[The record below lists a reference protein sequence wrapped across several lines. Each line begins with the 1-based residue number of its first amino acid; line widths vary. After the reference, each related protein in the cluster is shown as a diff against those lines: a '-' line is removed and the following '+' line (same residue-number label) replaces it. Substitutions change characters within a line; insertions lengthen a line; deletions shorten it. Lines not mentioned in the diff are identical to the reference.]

1 MSLGHFILHR
11 IKRQADTKAVLN
23 LKEDECSKSGEISE
37 LAAELKR
44 TYLGRINREHGR
56 FASANGPG
64 GLARL
69 LEKHLEGEL
78 SFTQLS
84 HQVMTLMK
92 TFIDEK
98 EVEIDTHTLFFIEK
112 SFDSQVF
119 YLFFA
124 ANKSAF
130 TIDGSLELKPSYSL
144 DLGPS
149 LFGVKVDLTEWRKEK
164 NYAYLSLIAPRGN
177 RPLANLFYEL
187 TDFGNGID
195 KAEETRAFLEGVE
208 AYADQI
214 ADDQV
219 DNYRSQVVD
228 HCLAQDEQDS
238 GVNIEELSQAV
249 DNVDSDDFV
258 KFMVDNYPG
267 SESQVMMDRRGLR
280 RYVKFAGREKDL
292 AISFSSHQLNN
303 RVQYDSENDTLSI
316 SGLPRALRSQLLE
329 HIKGRK

>member
-11 IKRQADTKAVLN
+11 IKRQADAKTVLN
-23 LKEDECSKSGEISE
+23 LKESECDKGGEISE

-56 FASANGPG
+56 FTSANGPSA
-64 GLARL
+64 LAKAL
-69 LEKHLEGEL
+69 KSHLKGEL
-78 SFTQLS
+78 SFNQFS

-92 TFIDEK
+92 TLIDEK
-98 EVEIDTHTLFFIEK
+98 EAEIDAHALFFIEK
-112 SFDSQVF
+112 SFDNQVF

-124 ANKSAF
+124 TDKSAF
-130 TIDGSLELKPSYSL
+130 AIDGKLELKPSHSL

-149 LFGVKVDLTEWRKEK
+149 LFGVKVDLTEWQKEK
-164 NYAYLSLIAPRGN
+164 SYAYLSLIAPRGN

-187 TDFGNGID
+187 TDFGNGVD
-195 KAEETRAFLEGVE
+195 KAEDTRAFLEGVE

-214 ADDQV
+214 AEDQV
-219 DNYRSQVVD
+219 DSYRSQVVD
-228 HCLAQDEQDS
+228 YCLAQDEQDS
-238 GVNIEELSQAV
+238 GVDIEGLSQAV
-249 DNVDSDDFV
+249 DNVDSDEFSQ
-258 KFMVDNYPG
+258 FMVDNYPS
-267 SESQVMMDRRGLR
+267 SENPVMVDRRSLR
-280 RYVKFAGREKDL
+280 RYVKFTGREKDL

-303 RVQYDSENDTLSI
+303 RVLYDSKNDTLSI

>member
-1 MSLGHFILHR
+1 MSVSHFILHH
-11 IKRQADTKAVLN
+11 ITAQADAKTALS
-23 LKEDECSKSGEISE
+23 LRADECAKGGEISE
-37 LAAELKR
+37 LTAELKR

-56 FASANGPG
+56 FVTAEGPS

-69 LEKHLEGEL
+69 LQEHLEEKITFVDF
-78 SFTQLS
+78 SR
-84 HQVMTLMK
+84 QVMELMK
-92 TFIDEK
+92 QLIDGK
-98 EVEIDTHTLFFIEK
+98 EAEIDAHALFFIEK
-112 SFDSQVF
+112 SFDNQVF

-124 ANKSAF
+124 GHKSAF
-130 TIDGSLELKPSYSL
+130 AIGEELRLTTRHSL

-149 LFGVKVDLTEWRKEK
+149 LFGVKVDLTEWQKEK

-177 RPLANLFYEL
+177 RTLAALFYQL
-187 TDFGNGID
+187 TDFGSGID

-214 ADDQV
+214 AEDQV
-219 DNYRSQVVD
+219 DTYRNQVVD
-228 HCLAQDEQDS
+228 YCMARDEEDC
-238 GVNIEELSQAV
+238 GVDVADLSQSV
-249 DNVDSDDFV
+249 DNIDADDFV

-267 SESQVMMDRRGLR
+267 SESQVMMDRRSLR

-303 RVQYDSENDTLSI
+303 RVQYDSEHDTLSI